1 MVNSDVLKRLEEKL
15 DIIID
20 FNLKTDNEKITEEE
34 KTEDMKKV
42 RENTNRK
49 RINKILYS
57 LPELEE
63 YAQLKDLSKEEI
75 EDITD
80 TYFQTIV
87 MGTKDMNSAIEYSLF
102 KDDMKDKLKTKLFV
116 DRIHKILDSYLEKE
130 NDKKLDSS
138 KRTENNSLEAL
149 NIKKTI
155 LRRVYGYKIQPGE
168 KKVKS
173 REQLS
178 EELNYTPRT
187 IYIYQN
193 ELLDDLA
200 PSFFRSKWTNIIIS
214 YSKS

>member
-1 MVNSDVLKRLEEKL
+1 MEDNDRLKRVEEKL
-15 DIIID
+15 DAIINI
-20 FNLKTDNEKITEEE
+20 NLKTNKVSTNEEDKAEE
-34 KTEDMKKV
+34 TKKV

-63 YAQLKDLSKEEI
+63 YAKLKDLSKEEI

-87 MGTKDMNSAIEYSLF
+87 MGTKDVNSAIEYSLF

-116 DRIHKILDSYLEKE
+116 DRIHKILDSYLEKV

-138 KRTENNSLEAL
+138 KRTENNSIEAL
-149 NIKKTI
+149 NVKKII
-155 LRRVYGYKIQPGE
+155 LRRVYGYKLEPGE

-200 PSFFRSKWTNIIIS
+200 PSFFRS
-214 YSKS
+214 

>member
-1 MVNSDVLKRLEEKL
+1 MEDNDRLKRVEEKL
-15 DIIID
+15 DAIINI
-20 FNLKTDNEKITEEE
+20 NLKTNKDSTNEEDKAEEA
-34 KTEDMKKV
+34 KKV

-63 YAQLKDLSKEEI
+63 YAKLKDLSKEEI

-87 MGTKDMNSAIEYSLF
+87 MGTKDVNSAIEYSLF

-116 DRIHKILDSYLEKE
+116 ERIHKILDSYLEKV

-138 KRTENNSLEAL
+138 KRTENNSIEAL
-149 NIKKTI
+149 NVKKII
-155 LRRVYGYKIQPGE
+155 LRRVYGYKLEPGE

-200 PSFFRSKWTNIIIS
+200 PSFFRS
-214 YSKS
+214 

>member
-1 MVNSDVLKRLEEKL
+1 MEDNDRLKRVEEKL
-15 DIIID
+15 DAIINI
-20 FNLKTDNEKITEEE
+20 NLKTNKVSTNEEDKAEE
-34 KTEDMKKV
+34 TKKV

-63 YAQLKDLSKEEI
+63 YAKLKDLSKEEI

-87 MGTKDMNSAIEYSLF
+87 MGTKDVNSAIEYSLF

-116 DRIHKILDSYLEKE
+116 DRIHKILDSYLEKV
-130 NDKKLDSS
+130 NDKKLNSS
-138 KRTENNSLEAL
+138 KRTENNSIEAL
-149 NIKKTI
+149 NVKKII
-155 LRRVYGYKIQPGE
+155 LRRVYGYKLEPGE

-200 PSFFRSKWTNIIIS
+200 PSFFRS
-214 YSKS
+214 

>member
-1 MVNSDVLKRLEEKL
+1 MEDNDRLRRVEEKL
-15 DIIID
+15 DTIINI
-20 FNLKTDNEKITEEE
+20 NLKANKDSTYE
-34 KTEDMKKV
+34 EDMVEEAKKV

-63 YAQLKDLSKEEI
+63 YAKLKDLSKEEI

-87 MGTKDMNSAIEYSLF
+87 MGTKDVNSAIEYSLF

-116 DRIHKILDSYLEKE
+116 DRIHKILDSYLKKV

-138 KRTENNSLEAL
+138 KRTENNSIEAL
-149 NIKKTI
+149 NVKKII
-155 LRRVYGYKIQPGE
+155 LRRVYGYKLEPGE

-173 REQLS
+173 REQLA

-200 PSFFRSKWTNIIIS
+200 PSFFRS
-214 YSKS
+214 

>member
-1 MVNSDVLKRLEEKL
+1 MEDKNMLKRLEEKL
-15 DIIID
+15 DVIINLNL
-20 FNLKTDNEKITEEE
+20 NLKNGNKIIQEEPTEEIK
-34 KTEDMKKV
+34 KT
-42 RENTNRK
+42 RENRNRK

-63 YAQLKDLSKEEI
+63 YARLKDLSTEEI

-102 KDDMKDKLKTKLFV
+102 KDDMKDKIKTKLFV
-116 DRIHKILDSYLEKE
+116 DRIHKILDSYLDRE
-130 NDKKLDSS
+130 NDKKLSSS
-138 KRTENNSLEAL
+138 KRTEDNNIEAL

-155 LRRVYGYKIQPGE
+155 LRRVYGYKLEDGE

-200 PSFFRSKWTNIIIS
+200 PSFFGVNGLIL
-214 YSKS
+214 

>member
-1 MVNSDVLKRLEEKL
+1 MEDNDRLRRVEEKL
-15 DIIID
+15 DTIINI
-20 FNLKTDNEKITEEE
+20 NLKANKDSTNEEDRVEEA
-34 KTEDMKKV
+34 KKV

-63 YAQLKDLSKEEI
+63 YAKLKDLSKEEI

-87 MGTKDMNSAIEYSLF
+87 MGTKDVNSAIEYSLF

-116 DRIHKILDSYLEKE
+116 DRIHKILDSYLKKV

-138 KRTENNSLEAL
+138 KRTENNSIEAL
-149 NIKKTI
+149 NVKKII
-155 LRRVYGYKIQPGE
+155 LRRVYGYKLEPGE

-173 REQLS
+173 REQLA

-200 PSFFRSKWTNIIIS
+200 PSFFRS
-214 YSKS
+214 

>member
-1 MVNSDVLKRLEEKL
+1 MENSDVLKRLEEKL

-20 FNLKTDNEKITEEE
+20 FKLTSNEDKIKQNKQNEE
-34 KTEDMKKV
+34 MKKV
-42 RENTNRK
+42 RENLNRK
-49 RINKILYS
+49 KINKILYS

-63 YAQLKDLSKEEI
+63 YAQLKDLTKEEM

-87 MGTKDMNSAIEYSLF
+87 MGTKDVNSAVEYSLF

-116 DRIHKILDSYLEKE
+116 DRIHKILDAYLEKE

-149 NIKKTI
+149 NVKKII

-173 REQLS
+173 REQLA
-178 EELNYTPRT
+178 EELTYTPRT

-200 PSFFRSKWTNIIIS
+200 PSFFGVNGLIL
-214 YSKS
+214 

>member
-1 MVNSDVLKRLEEKL
+1 MEDNDRLKRVEEKL
-15 DIIID
+15 DAIINI
-20 FNLKTDNEKITEEE
+20 NLKTNKVSTNEEDKAEEA
-34 KTEDMKKV
+34 KKV

-63 YAQLKDLSKEEI
+63 YAKLKDLSKEEI

-87 MGTKDMNSAIEYSLF
+87 MGTKDVNSAIEYSLF

-116 DRIHKILDSYLEKE
+116 DRIHKILDSYLEKV

-138 KRTENNSLEAL
+138 KRTENNSIEAL
-149 NIKKTI
+149 NVKKII
-155 LRRVYGYKIQPGE
+155 LRRVYGYKLEPGE

-200 PSFFRSKWTNIIIS
+200 PSFFRS
-214 YSKS
+214 

>member
-1 MVNSDVLKRLEEKL
+1 MEDNDRLRRVEEKL
-15 DIIID
+15 DTIINI
-20 FNLKTDNEKITEEE
+20 NLKANKDSTNEEDRVEEA
-34 KTEDMKKV
+34 KKV

-63 YAQLKDLSKEEI
+63 YAKLKDLSKEEI

-87 MGTKDMNSAIEYSLF
+87 MGTKDVNSAIEYSLF

-116 DRIHKILDSYLEKE
+116 DRIHKILDSYLKKV

-138 KRTENNSLEAL
+138 KRTENNSIEAL
-149 NIKKTI
+149 NVKKII
-155 LRRVYGYKIQPGE
+155 LRRVYGYKLEPGE

-200 PSFFRSKWTNIIIS
+200 PSFFRS
-214 YSKS
+214 

>member
-1 MVNSDVLKRLEEKL
+1 MMNSDVLKRLEEKL
-15 DIIID
+15 DIIIN
-20 FNLKTDNEKITEEE
+20 FSMKTDNEQVNQDE
-34 KTEDMKKV
+34 KTEGMKKN
-42 RENTNRK
+42 RENANRK

-63 YAQLKDLSKEEI
+63 YASLKDLSKEEI

-87 MGTKDMNSAIEYSLF
+87 MGTKDVNSAIEYSLF

-138 KRTENNSLEAL
+138 KRTENNSLESL
-149 NIKKTI
+149 NIKKII
-155 LRRVYGYKIQPGE
+155 LRRVYGYKLEPGE

-200 PSFFRSKWTNIIIS
+200 PSFFGVNGLIL
-214 YSKS
+214 